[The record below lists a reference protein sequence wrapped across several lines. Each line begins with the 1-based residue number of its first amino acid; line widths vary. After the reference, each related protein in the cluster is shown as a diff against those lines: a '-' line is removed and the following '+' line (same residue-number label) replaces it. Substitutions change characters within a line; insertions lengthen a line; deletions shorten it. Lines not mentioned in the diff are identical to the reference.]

1 MKLTRLAMLGAAALA
16 SIGVVPSSSFAQCE
30 IGGPGAQ
37 CDQQATVAMTIS
49 RVIQLQMSPTSTA
62 LTDPTPAHFDAGY
75 NSTTGPVLTVSA
87 NRPWTLRMRAAT
99 AVWGATNTSPGAPAR
114 TDKPAADLLWSRT
127 VAGTYVAMPTANVT
141 LTNAGA
147 TASNVTTLFYRTNYS
162 WILDTPGIYTLGIIL
177 TLTSP

>member
-1 MKLTRLAMLGAAALA
+1 MTLMRLGVLGAAALA

-30 IGGPGAQ
+30 IGGSGSQ
-37 CDQQATVAMTIS
+37 CDQQATVAMTIG
-49 RVIQLQMSPTSTA
+49 RVVQLQMSSTATA
-62 LTDPTPAHFDAGY
+62 LTDPTPAHFDAGF

-114 TDKPAADLLWSRT
+114 TDKPAADLRWSKT
-127 VAGTYVAMPTANVT
+127 LAGTYTAMTTTNVT
-141 LTNAGA
+141 LTNANA
-147 TASNVTTLFYRTNYS
+147 TASNVTTLFYRTNYA
-162 WILDTPGIYTLGIIL
+162 WLLDTPGIYTLGIIL